1 MHDHGAVAHE
11 VGGGTGPGAAAAGQ
25 PHGASAVEPAPE
37 SRAGGDRPEPAAA
50 RGQALAHLLQPPV
63 DPAIEPSWPALQT
76 FALVRVLVSTALLL
90 AVVMFSA
97 PVIGH
102 ALGADP
108 GRMLS
113 LLGAYFALSIGLLGW
128 TLRRSRFGL
137 QIWAH
142 LAVDLVMISLLVV
155 LGGGTRSGVL
165 MFYLLPLAE
174 GSLALPSVGAFFVC
188 SIAVLVLLG
197 NEVLRTLG
205 GGSGESL
212 LFQAGM
218 VGAALF
224 GITALLRLLST
235 RLSRQEQLARRRGRE
250 LDSQLQI
257 NRLVI
262 SQMEQGVI
270 VVDAQALVRANN
282 RSARVMLGF
291 DPEAQLTGRR
301 LLELEPAQELGHA
314 FLNWLTSLELGA
326 SPQSDIVIKGGQ
338 ARPAAAPRRLRVRF
352 ARPAFH
358 SSGEYVIF
366 MDDLQSIEE
375 RAQRLKL
382 AAMGRLTASIAHE
395 IRNPLAAISQA
406 GQLLAEDVRDP
417 LHQRLASI
425 VRENTQRLNRLV
437 EDVLRAARRDS
448 PLTDEFDLSAFCSA
462 WLDEFVRD
470 RGLAAGA
477 IRLVA
482 PPGLV
487 VRFEQNQ
494 LRQVLFN
501 LVDNALRYCSGRPG
515 SIEIRAE
522 PPQPAA
528 PASLWVF
535 DDGPGVPAAERDSM
549 FEPFFTTRARGTGLG
564 LYLAREFCMAN
575 GFDLTYAGWQGPA
588 GPERFGFCLRFGP
601 PQAQGAEQPDFMDTL
616 PAS

>member
-1 MHDHGAVAHE
+1 MDHHGA
-11 VGGGTGPGAAAAGQ
+11 GTRAAWEQAAG
-25 PHGASAVEPAPE
+25 ADAPAAE
-37 SRAGGDRPEPAAA
+37 GRAEAERPEPAGG
-50 RGQALAHLLQPPV
+50 RSQGLASLLEPPL
-63 DPAIEPSWPALQT
+63 DPAIEPSWPMLQT

-97 PVIGH
+97 PVTGG

-108 GRMLS
+108 GRMPR

-128 TLRRSRFGL
+128 TLHRSRFGL

-142 LAVDLVMISLLVV
+142 LAVDLTMISLLVG
-155 LGGGTRSGVL
+155 LGGGTRSGVF

-174 GSLALPSVGAFFVC
+174 GSMALPSVGVFFVC

-197 NEVLRTLG
+197 NEVVRTLG
-205 GGSGESL
+205 GAAGDAQ
-212 LFQAGM
+212 LFQAG
-218 VGAALF
+218 VAGAALF

-235 RLSRQEQLARRRGRE
+235 RLSSQEQLARRRGRE

-270 VVDAQALVRANN
+270 VVDARALVRANN
-282 RSARVMLGF
+282 RSARLMLGF
-291 DPEAQLTGRR
+291 DPDAQLTGRR

-314 FLNWLTSLELGA
+314 FLNWLTSHELGTT
-326 SPQSDIVIKGGQ
+326 PPSDVVIKGGA
-338 ARPAAAPRRLRVRF
+338 ARPGVASGRLRVRF

-358 SSGEYVIF
+358 PSDEYVIF
-366 MDDLQSIEE
+366 MEDLQSIEE

-406 GQLLAEDVRDP
+406 GQLLSEDVRDP
-417 LHQRLASI
+417 LHQRLTSI

-437 EDVLRAARRDS
+437 EDVLRAARRDA
-448 PLTDEFDLSAFCSA
+448 PLTDEFDLAAFCSA

-470 RGLAAGA
+470 RGLAGDA

-482 PPGLV
+482 PPQLV
-487 VRFEQNQ
+487 IRFEQNQ

-522 PPQPAA
+522 APQPDA
-528 PASLWVF
+528 PARLWVF
-535 DDGPGVPAAERDSM
+535 DDGPGVPAAEHDSM

-575 GFDLTYAGWQGPA
+575 GFDLAYAGWRGPA

-601 PQAQGAEQPDFMDTL
+601 PQVQGAEQPDFMDTL
-616 PAS
+616 PAT

>member
-1 MHDHGAVAHE
+1 MSDRAFAE
-11 VGGGTGPGAAAAGQ
+11 DRGAADRPVPAAGRSQ
-25 PHGASAVEPAPE
+25 AVVHPLQPAPD
-37 SRAGGDRPEPAAA
+37 AP
-50 RGQALAHLLQPPV
+50 
-63 DPAIEPSWPALQT
+63 IEPSWPTLQL
-76 FALVRVLVSTALLL
+76 FSLVRVLVSTALLL
-90 AVVMFSA
+90 AVVMFGA
-97 PVIGH
+97 PLIGR

-113 LLGAYFALSIGLLGW
+113 LLGAYFALSVALLGW
-128 TLRRSRFGL
+128 TLLRRGRYGL

-142 LAVDLVMISLLVV
+142 LAVDLLSISLLVV
-155 LGGGTRSGVL
+155 LGGGTRTGVF

-174 GSLALPSVGAFFVC
+174 ASLALPSVGAFFVC

-197 NEVLRTLG
+197 NEVLRAFG
-205 GGSGESL
+205 GEPGEAQ
-212 LFQAGM
+212 LFQAGV

-235 RLSRQEQLARRRGRE
+235 RLSRQEQLARKRGRE

-270 VVDAQALVRANN
+270 VVDAGTLVRANN
-282 RSARVMLGF
+282 RAARLMLGYE
-291 DPEAQLTGRR
+291 PEAQLTGRR
-301 LLELEPAQELGHA
+301 MLDLETAQELAHA
-314 FLNWLTSLELGA
+314 YLNWLTSLELGA
-326 SPQSDIVIKGGQ
+326 AARSDIVIKGGQ
-338 ARPAAAPRRLRVRF
+338 AGFGGAPRRLRVRF
-352 ARPAFH
+352 ARPAH
-358 SSGEYVIF
+358 HPSDEYLIF
-366 MDDLQSIEE
+366 MEDLQAIEE

-417 LHQRLASI
+417 LHQRLTSI

-448 PLTDEFDLSAFCSA
+448 PLTDEFDLSEFCAA
-462 WLDEFVRD
+462 WLGEFVRD
-470 RGLAAGA
+470 RGLAGDV
-477 IRLVA
+477 IRLAA

-487 VRFEQNQ
+487 VQFEQNQ

-522 PPQPAA
+522 PPGEQAA

-535 DDGPGVPAAERDSM
+535 DDGPGVPAAERESM
-549 FEPFFTTRARGTGLG
+549 FEPFFTTHTRGTGLG

-575 GFDLTYAGWQGPA
+575 GFDLAYTGWQQPA
-588 GPERFGFCLRFGP
+588 APTRFGFCLRFGP
-601 PQAQGAEQPDFMDTL
+601 PEARRAEQPDFMDTL
-616 PAS
+616 PTT

>member
-1 MHDHGAVAHE
+1 M
-11 VGGGTGPGAAAAGQ
+11 
-25 PHGASAVEPAPE
+25 
-37 SRAGGDRPEPAAA
+37 GDRELAEDPAAA
-50 RGQALAHLLQPPV
+50 NRAEAATSARPGQGVVNRLQPAA
-63 DPAIEPSWPALQT
+63 DSQIEPAWPTLQT

-90 AVVMFSA
+90 AVMMFGA
-97 PVIGH
+97 PVIGR
-102 ALGADP
+102 ALVADAS
-108 GRMLS
+108 RMMS
-113 LLGAYFALSIGLLGW
+113 VLGAYFALSIALLAW
-128 TLRRSRFGL
+128 TMLRRSRFGL

-142 LAVDLVMISLLVV
+142 MAVDLLLISLLVV
-155 LGGGTRSGVL
+155 LGGGTRSGVFI
-165 MFYLLPLAE
+165 FYLLPLAE
-174 GSLALPSVGAFFVC
+174 ASLALPSLGAFFVC
-188 SIAVLVLLG
+188 SIADLVLLV
-197 NEVLRTLG
+197 NEVLRALG
-205 GGSGESL
+205 DQPGEAQ
-212 LFQAGM
+212 LFQAGV

-270 VVDAQALVRANN
+270 VADASTLVRANN
-282 RSARVMLGF
+282 RSARQMLGF

-301 LLELEPAQELGHA
+301 LLELESAQELAHA
-314 FLNWLTSLELGA
+314 FMNWLTSLELGA
-326 SPQSDIVIKGGQ
+326 APPRSDILVKSDEAQ
-338 ARPAAAPRRLRVRF
+338 PAGAPRRLRVRF
-352 ARPAFH
+352 ARPAFQP
-358 SSGEYVIF
+358 SDEYVIF
-366 MDDLQSIEE
+366 MEDLQSIEE

-417 LHQRLASI
+417 LHQRLTSI

-448 PLTDEFDLSAFCSA
+448 PLTDEFDLAEFCSA
-462 WLDEFVRD
+462 WLVEFARD
-470 RGLAAGA
+470 RGLAGES

-482 PPGLV
+482 QPGLI

-501 LVDNALRYCSGRPG
+501 LVDNALRYCSGRAG

-522 PPQPAA
+522 PPDEQPA
-528 PASLWVF
+528 PVCLWVF
-535 DDGPGVPAAERDSM
+535 DDGPGVAAAERDSM
-549 FEPFFTTRARGTGLG
+549 FEPFFTTHSRGTGLG
-564 LYLAREFCMAN
+564 LYLAREFCVAN
-575 GFDLTYAGWQGPA
+575 GYDLSYRAWQPPLGPA
-588 GPERFGFCLRFGP
+588 RYGFCLRLGP
-601 PQAQGAEQPDFMDTL
+601 PEAQRAERPDFMDTL
-616 PAS
+616 PAT